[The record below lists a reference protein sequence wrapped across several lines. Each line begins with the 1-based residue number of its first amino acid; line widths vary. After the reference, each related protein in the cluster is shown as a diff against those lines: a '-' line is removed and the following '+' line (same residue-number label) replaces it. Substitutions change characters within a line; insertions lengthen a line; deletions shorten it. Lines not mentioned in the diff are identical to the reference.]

1 MAIKPKHKE
10 RILRTCC
17 PEDVSLTPDAGN
29 WVSGGGHHASN
40 PDALPRTPAAV
51 ADPFSYVCV
60 T

>member
-1 MAIKPKHKE
+1 MAIKPKHME

-40 PDALPRTPAAV
+40 LDAPEYLPPSLTL
-51 ADPFSYVCV
+51 FF
-60 T
+60 TLT